1 MDMLKDMLQGDF
13 SALNIQNNWKNVNAQ
28 WAFLGN
34 SVVKNP
40 PANAEDAGDG
50 GFTPWVGKI
59 PWRRK

>member
-40 PANAEDAGDG
+40 PANAEDTGD
-50 GFTPWVGKI
+50 VDLI
-59 PWRRK
+59 PGSGRSL